1 MWNQLAADYLI
12 TDATIKPY
20 SRRVM
25 RSLAYEGRASLKDR
39 PRCFDVG
46 VNRRR
51 RATPRAIGIHA
62 DRRDIAA
69 ALEPDWRWP
78 RRSFRFGAPIL
89 QSVPTRQSL
98 HHPLGHDPQTWPT
111 ETRLRGAPAA
121 RAGRTFGSGSISPS
135 CLAVFALMTI

>member
-12 TDATIKPY
+12 TDATIKPTY

-46 VNRRR
+46 VNRPRL
-51 RATPRAIGIHA
+51 ATPRAIRIRA

-69 ALEPDWRWP
+69 GSPNVTGDGP
-78 RRSFRFGAPIL
+78 TGA
-89 QSVPTRQSL
+89 QK
-98 HHPLGHDPQTWPT
+98 
-111 ETRLRGAPAA
+111 
-121 RAGRTFGSGSISPS
+121 
-135 CLAVFALMTI
+135 